1 MKLLFLKADL
11 YYILLGIN
19 FVQNGFFCFFL
30 IYRTKP
36 VKTSVNVDV
45 ARSGP
50 YMWASYEE
58 MKENIG

>member
-1 MKLLFLKADL
+1 MNLLFLKADL

-19 FVQNGFFCFFL
+19 FVQNGFFFFFL
-30 IYRTKP
+30 IYRTKL
-36 VKTSVNVDV
+36 VKTSVNVDI

-50 YMWASYEE
+50 YMWASCEE

>member
-1 MKLLFLKADL
+1 MD
-11 YYILLGIN
+11 
-19 FVQNGFFCFFL
+19 FFFFL